1 MNSSSL
7 YKDKNYVSSR
17 KGCLCLCPQYKR
29 PIGSFVLASS
39 YHKGI
44 IISISE
50 IKPRK
55 YLKDSMNS
63 FSIQLQSIAKQ
74 TGLWSVLRDLW
85 ALQIDLNLFVREM
98 TVLAKALGQL
108 NPGSI
113 GSMGVADYISRTL
126 TNMILAV
133 ISPYVHM
140 AASPVHHLLCN
151 ANSIEK
157 VDIRLRAHFLNAY
170 YAHLQMKGGRTIRE
184 RSTSS
189 VAACNLVVEK
199 LADNEGS
206 AKSVDCMALV
216 PIGFKFNG
224 EDRSENPE
232 EWLIL
237 QRKLRLKC
245 HKKIL
250 RIVESYAHCSPSI
263 AAVEHRLLRI
273 KELRGN
279 GCPVLAATL
288 KRSLYRK
295 LEKVLNRL
303 ARNIESHEDMVKAEV
318 CLEILEA
325 LFERGGYFEI
335 VRDLL
340 ELLAETLKSYKRANA
355 PHQPPAPSLKPLKSS
370 VRRYKVDIP
379 KEKKKVRVALPNP
392 DPSIKEYAIY
402 ETKNPSILR
411 RMARRVKL
419 FGKKLGSSSRC
430 IAKRVNDAVRGILG
444 ASSKDSVNSEPKP
457 KRREH
462 IWGKLFRSHKIH

>member
-1 MNSSSL
+1 
-7 YKDKNYVSSR
+7 
-17 KGCLCLCPQYKR
+17 
-29 PIGSFVLASS
+29 
-39 YHKGI
+39 
-44 IISISE
+44 
-50 IKPRK
+50 
-55 YLKDSMNS
+55 MNS
-63 FSIQLQSIAKQ
+63 FSIQFQLITKQ
-74 TGLWSVLRDLW
+74 TGLWSVLKDLW
-85 ALQIDLNLFVREM
+85 TLQIDLNLFVREM

-108 NPGSI
+108 NPGSK
-113 GSMGVADYISRTL
+113 GSSGVADYISRTL

-133 ISPYVHM
+133 YSPYVHM
-140 AASPVHHLLCN
+140 AASPFDHLLCN
-151 ANSIEK
+151 AKSNEK

-184 RSTSS
+184 RNIKTEPSTPS
-189 VAACNLVVEK
+189 VDACNLVVDK

-216 PIGFKFNG
+216 PIENSKVNG

-232 EWLIL
+232 ALIAW
-237 QRKLRLKC
+237 RTSRSKCEKL
-245 HKKIL
+245 IL
-250 RIVESYAHCSPSI
+250 RIIGRYTHCSPSI
-263 AAVEHRLLRI
+263 AEAERKLLRVR
-273 KELRGN
+273 ELRGN
-279 GCPVLAATL
+279 GCPAVAAAL

-303 ARNIESHEDMVKAEV
+303 ARNIESRDDMDKAEL

-325 LFERGGYFEI
+325 LFERGGYFEN

-340 ELLAETLKSYKRANA
+340 ELLAETLKSYKRANS

-370 VRRYKVDIP
+370 LRRCTVDIP

-392 DPSIKEYAIY
+392 DPSIKEYTIY

-411 RMARRVKL
+411 RVARRVKL
-419 FGKKLGSSSRC
+419 FGKRLGSSSRC

-444 ASSKDSVNSEPKP
+444 ASFKDSVNSEPKP

-462 IWGKLFRSHKIH
+462 IWGKLFRSPKIH